1 MLKTQRSKSRSAAD
15 VSSASQASNKPQRFV
30 AKLRRL
36 LSLDRNKYLLSR
48 LSQML
53 ELGSMQQMGPP
64 TKELPENLFLLAQR
78 LAIEHTVMS
87 MVDATSLFLGQQF
100 SDASPM
106 PSRGRPNAVHKAP
119 SELGGGGGTGASA
132 SASGTNNMGIETP
145 KPAAGPVLSPASQ
158 RIGGETVHKNS
169 QRSLLDLFIERF
181 VSGRMDKEEC
191 GRWCQNIAADLVA
204 RVPAPRLQLQ
214 LRRDVALYG
223 QRKDYTWRPYEVGG
237 GDSGSETTSRDIQNH
252 ASHAGSNSSGPSNS
266 MLCQRNRPRED
277 VCQGTTSD
285 SVCELFVVFHA
296 ALQATAVQARRSG
309 TTPAGAA
316 QTAFVP
322 VQTQLQ
328 AAHQSVQEAL
338 ACIYLDARLHGALS
352 LLHCHAALNAQ
363 SLEFVHFGPNCIV
376 LHDEPRHQFAQ
387 RLTAVCSAS
396 IVCFR
401 GRWPSHQHSQERY

>member
-181 VSGRMDKEEC
+181 VSGRMDKVCSWSFGSADRRWPWILLQFVHAVFLRQLSSQEEC

-214 LRRDVALYG
+214 VR
-223 QRKDYTWRPYEVGG
+223 
-237 GDSGSETTSRDIQNH
+237 
-252 ASHAGSNSSGPSNS
+252 
-266 MLCQRNRPRED
+266 
-277 VCQGTTSD
+277 
-285 SVCELFVVFHA
+285 F
-296 ALQATAVQARRSG
+296 
-309 TTPAGAA
+309 
-316 QTAFVP
+316 
-322 VQTQLQ
+322 
-328 AAHQSVQEAL
+328 
-338 ACIYLDARLHGALS
+338 
-352 LLHCHAALNAQ
+352 
-363 SLEFVHFGPNCIV
+363 
-376 LHDEPRHQFAQ
+376 
-387 RLTAVCSAS
+387 
-396 IVCFR
+396 
-401 GRWPSHQHSQERY
+401 